1 MAVVI
6 TIVATLAIIGIIS
19 AFLLIRPNKTRSYAK
34 KIEKD
39 YPEPDAEPL
48 SRPAPRPRA
57 PRMDNPGGDSNL
69 TPLLMGVLRAVIGL
83 AGIVVLA
90 VIFNSTQGAA
100 TGVTGVDLTAVYAGG
115 IFKAI
120 IAIGI
125 ALSLYI
131 FTKFAK

>member
-69 TPLLMGVLRAVIGL
+69 TPLLMVVNISVTR